1 LNKHRIQGTV
11 FINVPFIICGR
22 YYFWVIFGVIFARLS
37 RIRSSLH
44 HWFIAP
50 RVSMPP
56 CLLPRSKTYAGTK
69 GKELW
74 MSEGMGLMIAPR
86 WGNLPSLSK
95 NDEKTDKTA
104 R

>member
-1 LNKHRIQGTV
+1 
-11 FINVPFIICGR
+11 
-22 YYFWVIFGVIFARLS
+22 
-37 RIRSSLH
+37 
-44 HWFIAP
+44 
-50 RVSMPP
+50 MPP